1 MKRFVT
7 SIAVSL
13 AFAVGVFTH
22 ADLESDTLHIGNSA
36 EPGTLDPHRYFAN
49 AEEHILKDLFLGL
62 TTMGPSGEVLPG
74 VAESWSTSDDGL
86 RWRFELNPNATW
98 SDGEPLTADD
108 FVYGLQRHQ
117 DPQTASPLAHFLYCI
132 KNAKAINRGDLSPLE
147 LGVTAIDT
155 HTLDVELEEPFP
167 FLLERLLYPIA
178 YPIAEHAVKKHG
190 DAWVK
195 AENWV
200 SNGAYVLG
208 SWHPREYVELK
219 KNEYFQYADETSIN
233 TVRYYPFPEPAT
245 AYNRF
250 VSGDMDIVHGYPHA
264 LVRRVEEERPNEVRN
279 ALLQSIMYLVI
290 NTQVKPFNDVRVRAA
305 LAAAIS
311 RERITIQVL
320 GAGEIPS
327 STISPPMVSGHMS
340 ESPIAGSSTEHAIE
354 LLAAA
359 GFSDTQP
366 LEVTLRYISGA
377 ENKRIY
383 VAIAAMWQEAGIRTT
398 LHHTN
403 LPTHFS
409 DLQNGEFQ
417 VAQAGWFGENN
428 PEHYI
433 ELLWSKIGP
442 ANYGRYQSSKFDTLF
457 EEARQT
463 ADLQTRLSKLAAAER
478 VALQEFP
485 VIPLY
490 VTMTLNLVKTHVG
503 GWATNGRNLHPVR
516 FIHWVESP

>member
-1 MKRFVT
+1 MLG
-7 SIAVSL
+7 VSAL
-13 AFAVGVFTH
+13 AEPE
-22 ADLESDTLHIGNSA
+22 LDTLNIGNSA

-62 TTMGPSGEVLPG
+62 TTMGPRGEILPG
-74 VAESWSTSDDGL
+74 VAERWATSDDGL
-86 RWRFELNPNATW
+86 QWRFNLNPNATW
-98 SDGEPLTADD
+98 SDGEPLTAED
-108 FVYGLQRHQ
+108 FVFGLRRHQ

-132 KNAKAINRGDLSPLE
+132 KNAEAINRGELSPE
-147 LGVTAIDT
+147 TLGVTAVDA
-155 HTLDVELEEPFP
+155 HTLLVNLEQPFP

-178 YPIAEHAVKKHG
+178 YPIAEHVVEKHG

-208 SWHPREYVELK
+208 EWRPREYVELK
-219 KNEYFQYADETSIN
+219 KNSHFLYADESAIK
-233 TVRYYPFPEPAT
+233 TVRYYPFSEPAT

-250 VSGDMDIVHGYPHA
+250 VAGDMDIVHGYPHT
-264 LVRRVEEERPNEVRN
+264 LVQKVEQERASEVRN
-279 ALLQSIMYLVI
+279 APLQSMMYLVI
-290 NTQVKPFNDVRVRAA
+290 NTRVEPFDDVRVRAA

-311 RERITIQVL
+311 RDRITNQVL
-320 GAGEIPS
+320 GAGEIS
-327 STISPPMVSGHMS
+327 STTISPPLVTGYMS
-340 ESPIAGSSTEHAIE
+340 QGPDGESSTERAIE
-354 LLAAA
+354 LLAEA
-359 GFSDTQP
+359 GFNETQP

-383 VAIAAMWQEAGIRTT
+383 VAIAAMWKEAGIHTT

-409 DLQNGEFQ
+409 DLQNGDFQ

-442 ANYGRYQSSKFDTLF
+442 ANYGRYQSAKFDALF

-463 ADLQTRLSKLAAAER
+463 ADLQLRLSKLAAAEQ
-478 VALQEFP
+478 VALQDFP

-490 VTMTLNLVKTHVG
+490 VTMTLNLVKSYVG
-503 GWATNGRNLHPVR
+503 GWEKNGRNLHPVR

>member
-1 MKRFVT
+1 MSLYLRTLIAAVAIALCVGT
-7 SIAVSL
+7 S
-13 AFAVGVFTH
+13 GEPKT
-22 ADLESDTLHIGNSA
+22 DTLNIGNAA

-62 TTMGPSGEVLPG
+62 TTMGPSGEILPG

-86 RWRFELNPNATW
+86 QWQFRLNQDATW
-98 SDGEPLTADD
+98 SDGEPLTAED
-108 FVYGLQRHQ
+108 FVFGLRRHQ

-132 KNAKAINRGDLSPLE
+132 KNAEAINRGDLSPDK

-155 HTLDVELEEPFP
+155 HTLRIDLEQPFP
-167 FLLERLLYPIA
+167 FLVERLLYPIA
-178 YPIAEHAVKKHG
+178 YPIAEHVFEKHG

-208 SWHPREYVELK
+208 AWRPREYVELK
-219 KNEYFQYADETSIN
+219 KNEHFLFRDESSIE
-233 TVRYYPFPEPAT
+233 TIRYYPFPEPAT

-250 VSGDMDIVHGYPHA
+250 VAGDMDIVHGYPHA
-264 LVRRVEEERPNEVRN
+264 LVRKVEHERPDEVQN
-279 ALLQSIMYLVI
+279 APLQSIMYLVI
-290 NTQVKPFNDVRVRAA
+290 NTRAKPFDDVRVREA
-305 LAAAIS
+305 LAAAIF
-311 RERITIQVL
+311 RDRITRQVL
-320 GAGEIPS
+320 GAGETPS
-327 STISPPMVSGHMS
+327 ATLSPPLVNGHMS
-340 ESPIAGSSTEHAIE
+340 QGPIVEPSTKRAIE
-354 LLAAA
+354 LLAEA
-359 GFSDTQP
+359 GFNETHP

-383 VAIAAMWQEAGIRTT
+383 VAIAAMWKDAGINTT

-403 LPTHFS
+403 LATHFS
-409 DLQNGEFQ
+409 DLQNGDFQ

-442 ANYGRYQSSKFDTLF
+442 ANYGRYESSEFDALF
-457 EEARQT
+457 EEARET
-463 ADLQTRLSKLAAAER
+463 ANLRERLSKLAAAEQ
-478 VALQEFP
+478 VALQDFP

-503 GWATNGRNLHPVR
+503 GWEKNGRNLHPVR
-516 FIHWVESP
+516 FIYWVEPP

>member
-1 MKRFVT
+1 MNRFVHALG
-7 SIAVSL
+7 ISL
-13 AFAVGVFTH
+13 AIALSVLTP
-22 ADLESDTLHIGNSA
+22 AESKRDTLNIGNAA

-62 TTMGPSGEVLPG
+62 TTMGPAGEVLPG
-74 VAESWSTSDDGL
+74 VAQRWETSDDGL
-86 RWRFELNPNATW
+86 QWRFELNPKATW
-98 SDGEPLTADD
+98 SDGEPLTAED
-108 FVYGLQRHQ
+108 FVFGLRRHQ
-117 DPQTASPLAHFLYCI
+117 DPNTASPLAHFLYCI
-132 KNAKAINRGDLSPLE
+132 KNAEAVNRGEMSPFE
-147 LGVTAIDT
+147 LGVAAIDS
-155 HTLDVELEEPFP
+155 HTLMVELEEPFP

-178 YPIAEHAVKKHG
+178 YPIPMHAVEQHG

-208 SWHPREYVELK
+208 RWRPREYVEIK
-219 KNEYFQYADETSIN
+219 KNEHFLFPNESSIN

-250 VSGDMDIVHGYPHA
+250 VAGDMDIVHGYPHA
-264 LVRRVEEERPNEVRN
+264 LVQRVEQERPNEVRN

-290 NTQVKPFNDVRVRAA
+290 NMHVKPFDDIRVRAA

-311 RERITIQVL
+311 RERITEQVL

-327 STISPPMVSGHMS
+327 STISPPIVSGYVS
-340 ESPIAGSSTEHAIE
+340 EGPVDKSSTQRAIE
-354 LLAAA
+354 LLAEA
-359 GFSDTQP
+359 GYSDANP
-366 LEVTLRYISGA
+366 LEVTLRYISGT

-383 VAIAAMWQEAGIRTT
+383 VAIAAMWKEAGINTT

-409 DLQNGEFQ
+409 ELQNGDFQ

-442 ANYGRYQSSKFDTLF
+442 ANYGQYQSATFDALF

-463 ADLQTRLSKLAAAER
+463 ADLSARLSNLAAAER
-478 VALQEFP
+478 IALREFP

-490 VTMTLNLVKTHVG
+490 VAMTLNLVKTHVG
-503 GWATNGRNLHPVR
+503 GWANNGRNLHPVR
-516 FIHWVESP
+516 FIHWVKSP